1 MALRLRRGTANDRA
15 QLVTDGDTLNVGEPL
30 WVYDDGKLYVG
41 DGTTPGGALV
51 SGGDATVAGSDTQ
64 VQYNNSDALGASA
77 NFTYNDST
85 TQLIVGDST
94 LATQYVRLDGSN
106 GNIAATGAISATSF
120 TGDGSGLTGVT
131 ATVTSVE
138 GELIGSVFDDASN
151 LIVDGING
159 HVYPTRLHN
168 TFTTVLGNTNY
179 IQGETDA
186 STVTEIVETVD
197 EKSALTLRR
206 KSASD
211 ISGSDLTYGTIS
223 FQRSDTGGAATTAII
238 SGTRDKLYLAQ
249 DATAAYALDKFV
261 TLVNGQLVI
270 GGVTP
275 TAELDVQGNAVVTG
289 SLTAGAILLS
299 ASNIDTDDSSAI
311 SVTPAVTFNSD
322 VTVENDLIV
331 SNKITVDTL
340 EVTNFQTTG
349 AGTPELESPTEILL
363 TAGTRVEVTQSP
375 IKMASFTTTERN
387 ALTAENGDIIYN
399 TTDNKFQGYENGSWV
414 NLV

>member
-1 MALRLRRGTANDRA
+1 MALRLRRGTANDRN
-15 QLVTDGDTLNVGEPL
+15 QLVIDGDTLNVGEPL

-77 NFTYNDST
+77 NFTYNDT
-85 TQLIVGDST
+85 ATQLIVGDST
-94 LATQYVRLDGSN
+94 LAGQYTRLDGSN
-106 GNIAATGAISATSF
+106 GNITATGTVSAAAF

-131 ATVTSVE
+131 AVASLVE
-138 GELIGSVFDDASN
+138 GELIGSVFDDGSN

-168 TFTTVLGNTNY
+168 TFTTVIGNINF

-186 STVTEIVETVD
+186 TSVVEMIETVD
-197 EKSALTLRR
+197 EKSEITLRR

-211 ISGSDLTYGTIS
+211 ISSTDLTYGQIS
-223 FQRSDTGGAATTAII
+223 FQRSDTGGNATTGVIAGQNNSLAFVHATDSSFTEAKHLILKDGDVGFGTFTPSAKIDVVGDAVI
-238 SGTRDKLYLAQ
+238 S
-249 DATAAYALDKFV
+249 
-261 TLVNGQLVI
+261 
-270 GGVTP
+270 
-275 TAELDVQGNAVVTG
+275 G

-311 SVTPAVTFNSD
+311 SVTPAVTFSSD
-322 VTVENDLIV
+322 VTVENSLV
-331 SNKITVDTL
+331 VNNRITVDTL

-363 TAGTRVEVTQSP
+363 TAGTRVEITQSP